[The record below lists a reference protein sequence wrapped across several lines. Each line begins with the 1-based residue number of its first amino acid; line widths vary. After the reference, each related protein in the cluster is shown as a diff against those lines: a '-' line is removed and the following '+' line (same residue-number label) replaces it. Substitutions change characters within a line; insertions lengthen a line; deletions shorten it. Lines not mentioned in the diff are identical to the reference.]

1 MYSVRQ
7 ERGIL
12 LRSIN
17 VILES
22 AMEGGRI
29 SSEEAV
35 LLFKEADLL
44 DLASAADQ
52 IRQRRHPDNVISY
65 IIDRNINY
73 TNVCKEFC
81 TFCAFYRVKGDAE
94 AYVLP
99 DHLIFK
105 KIEET
110 IALGG
115 TGILMQGGVHPDLKI
130 DYYERLLSG
139 IKERFSIHCHCFSP
153 PEILNI
159 ARVSR
164 LSVSEVFRRLRAS
177 GLDSMPGGGGEILD
191 DEIRNDISPLKCKAD
206 EWLMVHR
213 EAHRLRLRTT
223 ATMMIGVGESINHR
237 IRHLQRLREL
247 QDETGGFTA
256 FIVWTFQPE
265 NTELAR
271 RNIQVVTAA
280 EYLRMLA
287 LSRIYLDNF
296 ENIQVSWLTVGL
308 KVGQVGLRFGVND
321 MGSIMIEENVIT
333 AAGARNRAND
343 AELRRIIQDAGFVP
357 RQRTTLYERYF
368 N

>member
-1 MYSVRQ
+1 MRTI
-7 ERGIL
+7 EA
-12 LRSIN
+12 
-17 VILES
+17 ILES
-22 AMEGGRI
+22 AAEGRRV
-29 SSEEAV
+29 SSEEAAR
-35 LLFKEADLL
+35 LFEQAALL
-44 DLASAADQ
+44 DLAYCADR
-52 IRQRRHPDNVISY
+52 IRQRIHPDNVISY

-81 TFCAFYRVKGDAE
+81 TFCAFYRVKGDPE

-99 DHLIFK
+99 DHVIYK

-110 IALGG
+110 LTLGG

-139 IKERFSIHCHCFSP
+139 IKQRFQIHCHCFSP

-164 LSVSEVFRRLRAS
+164 MSVSEVFVRLKAA

-191 DEIRNDISPLKCKAD
+191 DEIRNAISPLKCKTD

-213 EAHRLRLRTT
+213 EAHRLGMRTT
-223 ATMMIGVGESINHR
+223 ATMMIGVGETIDHR
-237 IRHLQRLREL
+237 IRHLDRLRAL

-256 FIVWTFQPE
+256 FIPWTFQPE
-265 NTELAR
+265 NTELAQR
-271 RNIQVVTAA
+271 SLPEVTAD
-280 EYLRMLA
+280 EYLRLLA

-296 ENIQVSWLTVGL
+296 QNVQVSWLTVGL
-308 KVGQVGLRFGVND
+308 KVGQIGLRFGVND
-321 MGSIMIEENVIT
+321 MGSIMIEENVIS

-343 AELRRIIQDAGFVP
+343 AELRRVIKDAGFVP
-357 RQRTTLYERYF
+357 RQRTTLYERYV

>member
-1 MYSVRQ
+1 MRNVNS
-7 ERGIL
+7 IL
-12 LRSIN
+12 D
-17 VILES
+17 S
-22 AMEGGRI
+22 AAGGTRI
-29 SSEEAV
+29 TSDEAV
-35 LLFKEADLL
+35 LLFEQADLL
-44 DLASAADQ
+44 DLADSADR
-52 IRQRRHPDNVISY
+52 IRQRLHPDNVISY

-99 DHLIFK
+99 DHVIYK

-110 IALGG
+110 LALGG

-130 DYYERLLSG
+130 EYYERLLSG
-139 IKERFSIHCHCFSP
+139 IKERFPIHCHCFSP

-159 ARVSR
+159 AKVSKMT
-164 LSVSEVFRRLRAS
+164 VPEVFKRLRQA

-191 DEIRNDISPLKCKAD
+191 DEIRTAISPLKCKTD
-206 EWLMVHR
+206 DWLMVHR
-213 EAHRLRLRTT
+213 EAHRLNMRTT
-223 ATMMIGVGESINHR
+223 ATMMIGVGETIHHR
-237 IRHLQRLREL
+237 IRHLQRLRDL

-256 FIVWTFQPE
+256 FIPWTFQPE
-265 NTELAR
+265 NTELAQ
-271 RNIQVVTAA
+271 RNLPEVTAA
-280 EYLRMLA
+280 EYLRLLA

-296 ENIQVSWLTVGL
+296 QNVQVSWLTVGL

-321 MGSIMIEENVIT
+321 MGSIMIEENVIS

-343 AELRRIIQDAGFVP
+343 AELRRVISDAGFHP
-357 RQRTTLYERYF
+357 RQRTTLYERYV

>member
-1 MYSVRQ
+1 MRSA
-7 ERGIL
+7 GTIL
-12 LRSIN
+12 DAAI
-17 VILES
+17 
-22 AMEGGRI
+22 EGTRV

-35 LLFKEADLL
+35 RLFEEADLL
-44 DLASAADQ
+44 DLASAADR
-52 IRQRRHPDNVISY
+52 IRQRLHPDNVISY

-81 TFCAFYRVKGDAE
+81 TFCAFYRVKGDAD

-99 DHLIFK
+99 DHVIHK

-130 DYYERLLSG
+130 DYYERLLAG
-139 IKERFSIHCHCFSP
+139 IKERFAIHCHCFSP

-159 ARVSR
+159 ARVSK
-164 LSVSEVFRRLRAS
+164 LTVAEVFKRLKAS

-191 DEIRNDISPLKCKAD
+191 DEIREAISPLKCKTE

-213 EAHRLRLRTT
+213 EAHGLGMRTT
-223 ATMMIGVGESINHR
+223 ATMMIGVGETIHHR
-237 IRHLQRLREL
+237 IRHLERLREL
-247 QDETGGFTA
+247 QDQTGGFTA
-256 FIVWTFQPE
+256 FIPWTFQPE
-265 NTELAR
+265 HTELAL
-271 RNIQVVTAA
+271 RNPPDVTAA
-280 EYLRMLA
+280 EYLRLLA

-296 ENIQVSWLTVGL
+296 QNVQVSWLTVGL

-321 MGSIMIEENVIT
+321 MGSIMIEENVIS

-343 AELRRIIQDAGFVP
+343 AELRRVIEDAGFRA
-357 RQRTTLYERYF
+357 RQRTTLYERYV

>member
-1 MYSVRQ
+1 M
-7 ERGIL
+7 
-12 LRSIN
+12 RSIEG
-17 VILES
+17 ILES
-22 AMEGGRI
+22 AVEGTRI
-29 SSEEAV
+29 NSEEAV
-35 LLFKEADLL
+35 RLFEEADLL
-44 DLASAADQ
+44 DLASCADR
-52 IRQRRHPDNVISY
+52 IRQRLHPDNVISY

-81 TFCAFYRVKGDAE
+81 TFCAFYRVKGDPE

-99 DHLIFK
+99 DHVIYK

-110 IALGG
+110 LALGG

-130 DYYERLLSG
+130 DYYERLLAG
-139 IKERFSIHCHCFSP
+139 IKERFKIHCHCFSP

-159 ARVSR
+159 ARVSKIAVTNVLAR
-164 LSVSEVFRRLRAS
+164 LKTA

-191 DEIRNDISPLKCKAD
+191 DEIRNQISPLKCKTE

-213 EAHRLRLRTT
+213 EAHRLGLRTT
-223 ATMMIGVGESINHR
+223 GTMMIGVGETIDHR
-237 IRHLQRLREL
+237 VRHLQRLRDL

-256 FIVWTFQPE
+256 FIPWTFQAE

-271 RNIQVVTAA
+271 RNLPEVSAT
-280 EYLRMLA
+280 EYLRMLS

-296 ENIQVSWLTVGL
+296 PNVQVSWLTVGL

-321 MGSIMIEENVIT
+321 MGSIMIEENVIS

-343 AELRRIIQDAGFVP
+343 AELRRIIQDAGFIP

>member
-1 MYSVRQ
+1 M
-7 ERGIL
+7 
-12 LRSIN
+12 RSIET
-17 VILES
+17 ILES
-22 AMEGGRI
+22 AGEGTRI
-29 SSEEAV
+29 NSQEAVRLFEEAD
-35 LLFKEADLL
+35 FL
-44 DLASAADQ
+44 DLASCADR
-52 IRQRRHPDNVISY
+52 IRQRLHPDNVISY

-81 TFCAFYRVKGDAE
+81 TFCAFYRVKGDSE

-99 DHLIFK
+99 DHVIYK

-110 IALGG
+110 LALGG

-130 DYYERLLSG
+130 DYYERLLAG
-139 IKERFSIHCHCFSP
+139 IKERFKIHCHCFSP

-159 ARVSR
+159 ARVSKIAVTNVFAR
-164 LSVSEVFRRLRAS
+164 LKTA

-191 DEIRNDISPLKCKAD
+191 DEIRSEISPLKCKTE

-213 EAHRLRLRTT
+213 EAHRLGLRTT
-223 ATMMIGVGESINHR
+223 GTMMIGVGETIDHR
-237 IRHLQRLREL
+237 VRHLQRLRDL

-256 FIVWTFQPE
+256 FIPWTFQAE

-271 RNIQVVTAA
+271 RNLPEVSAS
-280 EYLRMLA
+280 EYLRMLS

-296 ENIQVSWLTVGL
+296 PNVQVSWLTVGL

-321 MGSIMIEENVIT
+321 MGSIMIEENVIS

-343 AELRRIIQDAGFVP
+343 AELRRIIQDAGFIP
-357 RQRTTLYERYF
+357 RQRTTLYERYL